1 MKKAVAALLAL
12 CLMISAAVLAE
23 EAAAPFTIREGITF
37 GMSRNDL
44 TAALNGVRYEID
56 KEDTRI
62 GLIFTQVEV
71 EHTTVNGLR
80 ADVQYL
86 LLSDRLAAVRVE
98 YDDDRGVYDQVRS
111 LLTGTYGEAS
121 AVDAAALG
129 NAIYAVDDDG
139 RLDSRAE
146 CWTAGNVA
154 IVLEMDED
162 EATVTL
168 VDLTAAF

>member
-1 MKKAVAALLAL
+1 MKKAIAALLAL
-12 CLMISAAVLAE
+12 CLMLSAAALAGE
-23 EAAAPFTIREGITF
+23 AAPFTIREGITF

-139 RLDSRAE
+139 RLESRARLQWE
-146 CWTAGNVA
+146 AEQQTWGLKRTA
-154 IVLEMDED
+154 
-162 EATVTL
+162 
-168 VDLTAAF
+168 